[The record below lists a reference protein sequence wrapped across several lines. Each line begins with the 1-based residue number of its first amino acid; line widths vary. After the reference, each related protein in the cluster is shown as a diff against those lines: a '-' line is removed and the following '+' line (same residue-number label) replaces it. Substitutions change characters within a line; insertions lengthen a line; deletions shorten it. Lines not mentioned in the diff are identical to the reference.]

1 MIGGCGR
8 SIHDPSQ
15 NRFAILIARDDVMLA
30 VDDLA
35 TDDLLVAQEALD
47 MCVVQH
53 TH

>member
-15 NRFAILIARDDVMLA
+15 NRFAVLVARDDVMLA

-47 MCVVQH
+47 VCVVQH